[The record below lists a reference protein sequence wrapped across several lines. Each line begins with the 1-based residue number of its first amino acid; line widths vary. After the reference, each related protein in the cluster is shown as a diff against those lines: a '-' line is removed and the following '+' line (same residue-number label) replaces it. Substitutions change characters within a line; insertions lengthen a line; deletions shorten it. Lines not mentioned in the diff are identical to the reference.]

1 MNHTAFFSLLLL
13 AIMFKFHNA
22 FAVVGK
28 SLSPRFRSS
37 SRKLSKLPVSTI
49 DKFPLSPLDN
59 FPASFNLFDLLNNF
73 DVMPSLSTTSANQ
86 LKLDV
91 KETDKAFEVT
101 VDIPGVDKKDVNVS
115 VKNQNLEITAHREEV
130 REEEKDNYRR
140 MERFSG
146 QVYRSLRLPENV
158 LADQI
163 EAHSDNGV
171 LHITVP
177 KTEHKEDVKTIEI
190 K

>member
-1 MNHTAFFSLLLL
+1 M
-13 AIMFKFHNA
+13 
-22 FAVVGK
+22 
-28 SLSPRFRSS
+28 
-37 SRKLSKLPVSTI
+37 
-49 DKFPLSPLDN
+49 
-59 FPASFNLFDLLNNF
+59 
-73 DVMPSLSTTSANQ
+73 
-86 LKLDV
+86 KLDV

-115 VKNQNLEITAHREEV
+115 VKNQNLEISAHREEV

-146 QVYRSLRLPENV
+146 EVFRSLRLPENV

-163 EAHSDNGV
+163 EAHSENGV
-171 LHITVP
+171 LHITIP
-177 KTEHKEDVKTIEI
+177 KTEHKEEVKMIEI